1 MGAAGEEGAKGE
13 EKDDIDHSERAQQH
27 ETRVHPGAAHT
38 CGRGKRAG
46 ATRPCS
52 CATHTGEN
60 LGPRLRRRINY
71 CRVACTEER
80 ESLHASLLARAPT
93 RVYSGI
99 RIYDR
104 AKAFA
109 LGIETRPETV

>member
-80 ESLHASLLARAPT
+80 ERACTLLSS
-93 RVYSGI
+93 RVHRRESIPGSEYTIGPKHSRWG
-99 RIYDR
+99 
-104 AKAFA
+104 
-109 LGIETRPETV
+109 